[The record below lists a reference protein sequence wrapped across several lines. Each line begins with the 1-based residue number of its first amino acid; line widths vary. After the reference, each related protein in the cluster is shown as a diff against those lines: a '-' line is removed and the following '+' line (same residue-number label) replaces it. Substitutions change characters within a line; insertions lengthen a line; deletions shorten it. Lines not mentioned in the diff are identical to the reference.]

1 MLTTALAI
9 APIFALLVLGNVLRR
24 KGIPSFEFWTLNDK
38 LVYWVL
44 MPALLFYQTST
55 APLDPAMVGP
65 YAVVILGAF
74 LLVVLFGLA
83 AGRLTRLPGPL
94 ASSVLQGASRH
105 NTFIALAASE
115 QLLGAEGL
123 ALAALASAMYIPVT
137 NFVIIPCMVA
147 LHADKSETGILK
159 KILHDLARNPLILS
173 VLAGLVANLTG
184 QDAVP
189 VLHES
194 TRILGSAA
202 LPIMLLSVGAS
213 IKAGHI
219 TAAVPLT
226 LLTGLGKFILFPA
239 LVAGLSLIAGLSQT
253 QMTVALI
260 YAAVPTATSAY
271 TLARQMGGDAQTMAA
286 IISLQTA
293 ISFVTIPV
301 TLSLA
306 ARLLGG

>member
-1 MLTTALAI
+1 MLTIAIAI

-44 MPALLFYQTST
+44 MPALLFHQTST
-55 APLDPAMVGP
+55 AHLDPAMVGP
-65 YAVVILGAF
+65 YAVVILGGF
-74 LLVVLFGLA
+74 VVAVIYGLLA
-83 AGRLTRLPGPL
+83 ARAAKLPGPV
-94 ASSVLQGASRH
+94 ASSLLQGASRH

-137 NFVIIPCMVA
+137 SFVIVPCMVG
-147 LHADKSETGILK
+147 LHADRSESGLLRRIVR
-159 KILHDLARNPLILS
+159 DLATNPLILS
-173 VLAGLVANLTG
+173 VLAGLLANATG
-184 QDAVP
+184 QTAVP
-189 VLHES
+189 VLHET

-213 IKAGHI
+213 LKARQL

-226 LLTGLGKFILFPA
+226 LLSAVGKFLLFPT
-239 LVAGLSLIAGLSQT
+239 VVVSLSLLMGLTQT

-260 YAAVPTATSAY
+260 YAAVPTATSSY
-271 TLARQMGGDAQTMAA
+271 TLARQMGGDSAAMAA
-286 IISLQTA
+286 IMSLQTA
-293 ISFVTIPV
+293 MSFVTIPV
-301 TLSLA
+301 TLSLV